1 MTLALPPLEIWFV
14 VGSQHLY
21 GKTALDQ
28 VADNARQMVA
38 GLNASGKLP
47 VKLIAKPVMT
57 TSWLRGRSRFTFLRL
72 CVRAPRMRMK
82 SVPDV
87 LVPDVL
93 VPDVPVIR
101 VLPVFVSPAMPALP
115 ATPYEKGN
123 LLL

>member
-1 MTLALPPLEIWFV
+1 MPLALPPLEIWFV

-57 TSWLRGRSRFTFLRL
+57 TSDDIRALCLAANGDATCGGLVLWMHTF
-72 CVRAPRMRMK
+72 
-82 SVPDV
+82 
-87 LVPDVL
+87 
-93 VPDVPVIR
+93 
-101 VLPVFVSPAMPALP
+101 SPAKMWIGGLS
-115 ATPYEKGN
+115 
-123 LLL
+123 